1 MVTPRLYP
9 DRLAGGWHLRIG
21 REAANLKQAEIAA
34 LAGCHVN
41 SIRYRER
48 QSTEP
53 CGAVVNSVLDV
64 LRHYG
69 VTLALEWDGEHVT
82 AIVIARRQ

>member
-1 MVTPRLYP
+1 MATPQRYP

-41 SIRYRER
+41 SIRYQER

-53 CGAVVNSVLDV
+53 CGEVVDSVLDV
-64 LRHYG
+64 LRRHG
-69 VTLALEWDGEHVT
+69 VTLAVAWDGEHIT
-82 AIVIARRQ
+82 AIVARRQ

>member
-1 MVTPRLYP
+1 MATPQRYP

-41 SIRYRER
+41 SIRYQER

-53 CGAVVNSVLDV
+53 YGEVVDSVLDV
-64 LRHYG
+64 LRLHG
-69 VTLALEWDGEHVT
+69 VTLAVELDGEHVT
-82 AIVIARRQ
+82 AIVARRQ